1 MSLLVVRDADYL
13 DARYLAE
20 NMRHDDRIELE
31 ATSPGCKPLDRILLS
46 MRRSDFCYAAEFDGE
61 LICIG
66 GAMSLGNGEALAWM
80 LSTTAAEKNWRE
92 FARQS
97 KIHIL
102 PLLSHFSSVFNFVDL
117 RYKKCIGWLL
127 WLGFEI
133 GSNPFPMP
141 PSGLPFVK
149 MILRNRP
156 CAN

>member
-1 MSLLVVRDADYL
+1 MSLLVVRDADFL

-20 NMRHDDRIELE
+20 HMRGDDRLELE
-31 ATSPGCKPLDRILLS
+31 ATSPGCNPLDRILLS
-46 MRRSDFCYAAEFDGE
+46 MRRSDFCYAAEFDGK
-61 LICIG
+61 LVCMG
-66 GAMSLGNGEALAWM
+66 GALALGNGEAWAWM
-80 LSTTAAEKNWRE
+80 LGTKHVEDNWRE

-97 KIHIL
+97 KAHIL
-102 PLLSHFSSVFNFVDL
+102 PLLSHYSVVYNFIDL

-133 GSNPFPMP
+133 GSDPFPLP

-149 MILRNRP
+149 MMLRNRP